1 MLQSRLQKH
10 CKTLQKM
17 LQSTLKN
24 KFNTEG
30 SHDQWYSFKR
40 QRNCC
45 LNILPKAVKQYVR
58 SLNINQMLDNKVVWN
73 IVIF

>member
-1 MLQSRLQKH
+1 MQKMLQKMLQSRLQKH

-45 LNILPKAVKQYVR
+45 LNIFTKSCKTIFQKSEHKSDVR
-58 SLNINQMLDNKVVWN
+58 Q
-73 IVIF
+73 